1 MSSPK
6 DMEPFTVSRSASPS
20 SSAPEEFAVE
30 PHRVEGNDPDT
41 SASIPVHPTSGEINA
56 SASPEEPPLE
66 PGEEAARALNTK
78 PLPKVNAV
86 AHEVQVR
93 ATGVRPGNFA
103 GEREL
108 FTESTS
114 TVLVFEKGAVIR
126 LAAAVTPGQLLFLTN
141 EESKREVVAQVM
153 RKRAFRPTECYVEL
167 EFTEPAPGFWG
178 MEFSAAT
185 ALLPKDAAQVAAA
198 ELVASAE
205 TTTDEL
211 GEPAPAPSAEEV
223 LRLKKEVDA
232 LRSQL
237 RFLQT
242 QPTAELGSP
251 ETATPGAG
259 SPFVTSVRRVDAPS
273 AAAGEPNPS
282 VATTVKPP
290 SFESE
295 PQPAP
300 MKAAHQEF
308 LPPTAL
314 DFRASLPK
322 RKRSFRARGN
332 FTPGFR
338 SGALRLAVLVVA
350 LLATMTG
357 AAWYKHWLPGMH
369 ESKKIPVASWAGRVT
384 TITPVPAVQAPV
396 PGASQ
401 TQTGN
406 SEFGKDTPPSANA
419 VSKTPATSSGTEKQ
433 ITDTDNLGVDS
444 SLPREAQSQPVTR
457 GKPTRSASMTD
468 RSSVH
473 APAMTLADSVPSSVE
488 DSVIVPPKLIRS
500 ARAIAS
506 LEDVRDFETGSVM
519 IDAIIDTAGNVTSM
533 NVLSGPPS
541 LHKPALEALKKYKY
555 EPAARNGKPVPAHV
569 TVRIQFHFE

>member
-1 MSSPK
+1 M
-6 DMEPFTVSRSASPS
+6 TVSRSASPS
-20 SSAPEEFAVE
+20 NSAPEEFSVE
-30 PHRVEGNDPDT
+30 PHRVEENEPDT

-56 SASPEEPPLE
+56 SASPEEPPIE
-66 PGEEAARALNTK
+66 PGEDAACAANTK

-93 ATGVRPGNFA
+93 ATGARPGNFA

-114 TVLVFEKGAVIR
+114 TVLVFERGAVIR
-126 LAAAVTPGQLLFLTN
+126 LAAAVAPGQLLFLTN
-141 EESKREVVAQVM
+141 EETKREVVAQVM
-153 RKRAFRPTECYVEL
+153 RKRTFRPTECYVEL

-211 GEPAPAPSAEEV
+211 GEPALPPSAEEV
-223 LRLKKEVDA
+223 LALKKEVEA

-237 RFLQT
+237 KLLQT
-242 QPTAELGSP
+242 QPTSELSAPG
-251 ETATPGAG
+251 TATPDAG
-259 SPFVTSVRRVDAPS
+259 SPFVTSAPRVDAPG
-273 AAAGEPNPS
+273 AAGELNSS
-282 VATTVKPP
+282 VAATVKPT
-290 SFESE
+290 SLVSE
-295 PQPAP
+295 PHPPP
-300 MKAAHQEF
+300 MSAAHAEF
-308 LPPTAL
+308 LPQTAR

-322 RKRSFRARGN
+322 RKRSFRARGK

-338 SGALRLAVLVVA
+338 AGALRLVVLVVA

-369 ESKKIPVASWAGRVT
+369 ESKKIPVASWAGSVT
-384 TITPVPAVQAPV
+384 TVNPVPAVQAPV
-396 PGASQ
+396 AVTSPAQ
-401 TQTGN
+401 TEN
-406 SEFGKDTPPSANA
+406 SELGKDTLRSSNT
-419 VSKTPATSSGTEKQ
+419 VSETPATSNETEKQ
-433 ITDTDNLGVDS
+433 VTASNELSGES
-444 SLPREAQSQPVTR
+444 SLPREARSQPVIR
-457 GKPTRSASMTD
+457 GKLTPSGSVKG

-473 APAMTLADSVPSSVE
+473 GPAMTLADSVPSSVT
-488 DSVIVPPKLIRS
+488 DSVVVPPKLIRS
-500 ARAIAS
+500 VRAAAS
-506 LEDVRDFETGSVM
+506 LDDLRDFEAGSVM
-519 IDAIIDTAGNVTSM
+519 IDAIIDTAGDVTSM

-541 LHKPALEALKKYKY
+541 LRTPALEALKKYKY
-555 EPAARNGKPVPAHV
+555 EPATRNGKAVPAHV

>member
-1 MSSPK
+1 
-6 DMEPFTVSRSASPS
+6 MEPLIVSHSASAS
-20 SSAPEEFAVE
+20 NSAPEEFPVE
-30 PHRVEGNDPDT
+30 PKQAEESEPDT
-41 SASIPVHPTSGEINA
+41 SVSIPLHATSGEINA
-56 SASPEEPPLE
+56 SALPEEPPLE
-66 PGEEAARALNTK
+66 PGEDAACAVSTK

-93 ATGVRPGNFA
+93 ATGARPGNFA

-153 RKRAFRPTECYVEL
+153 RKRTFRPTECYVEL

-211 GEPAPAPSAEEV
+211 GEPALPPSAEEI
-223 LRLKKEVDA
+223 LALKKEVEA

-237 RFLQT
+237 KLLQT
-242 QPTAELGSP
+242 KPTSELSAPG
-251 ETATPGAG
+251 TAIPGVG
-259 SPFVTSVRRVDAPS
+259 SPFVTSVPRVDSPG
-273 AAAGEPNPS
+273 AAGEPNPS
-282 VATTVKPP
+282 VATTVKSP
-290 SFESE
+290 SIESQ

-300 MKAAHQEF
+300 ITAAHHEF
-308 LPPTAL
+308 LPQTAL

-322 RKRSFRARGN
+322 HKRSFRARGN

-338 SGALRLAVLVVA
+338 AGALRLVVLVVA

-369 ESKKIPVASWAGRVT
+369 ESKKISVASWAGSVT
-384 TITPVPAVQAPV
+384 TVKPVPAVQAPV

-401 TQTGN
+401 AQTEN
-406 SEFGKDTPPSANA
+406 SELGKDTSPSSNA
-419 VSKTPATSSGTEKQ
+419 VSKTPATSNETEKQ
-433 ITDTDNLGVDS
+433 VTASNELGGES
-444 SLPREAQSQPVTR
+444 SLPREAHSQPVIR
-457 GKPTRSASMTD
+457 GKLTPSGSVKG
-468 RSSVH
+468 RSSGR
-473 APAMTLADSVPSSVE
+473 APATTVADSVASSVT

-500 ARAIAS
+500 VRAEAS
-506 LEDVRDFETGSVM
+506 LDDLRDFETGSVM
-519 IDAIIDTAGNVTSM
+519 IDAIIDTAGDVTSM
-533 NVLSGPPS
+533 TLLSGPPS
-541 LHKPALEALKKYKY
+541 LRRPALEALKNYKY
-555 EPAARNGKPVPAHV
+555 EPATRNGKPVPAHV

>member
-1 MSSPK
+1 
-6 DMEPFTVSRSASPS
+6 MEPLIVSRSASPS
-20 SSAPEEFAVE
+20 NSAPEEFPVE
-30 PHRVEGNDPDT
+30 PKQAEESERDT
-41 SASIPVHPTSGEINA
+41 SVSIPLHSTSGEINA
-56 SASPEEPPLE
+56 SALPEESPLE
-66 PGEEAARALNTK
+66 PGEDAACAVNTK

-93 ATGVRPGNFA
+93 ATGARPGNFA

-126 LAAAVTPGQLLFLTN
+126 LAAAVAPGQLLFLTT

-153 RKRAFRPTECYVEL
+153 RKRTFRPTECYVEL

-211 GEPAPAPSAEEV
+211 GEPALPPSAEEV
-223 LRLKKEVDA
+223 LALKKEVEA

-237 RFLQT
+237 KLLQT
-242 QPTAELGSP
+242 QPTSELSAAG
-251 ETATPGAG
+251 TAIPDAG
-259 SPFVTSVRRVDAPS
+259 SPFVTSVPRVDSPS
-273 AAAGEPNPS
+273 AAGEPNPS
-282 VATTVKPP
+282 VAATVKSP
-290 SFESE
+290 SIESQ

-300 MKAAHQEF
+300 VTAAHHEF
-308 LPPTAL
+308 LPQTAL

-322 RKRSFRARGN
+322 RKRSFRARGK

-338 SGALRLAVLVVA
+338 AGALRLVVLVVA
-350 LLATMTG
+350 LFATMIG

-369 ESKKIPVASWAGRVT
+369 DESKKIAVASWAGSVT
-384 TITPVPAVQAPV
+384 TVKPVPAVQAPV

-401 TQTGN
+401 AQTEN
-406 SEFGKDTPPSANA
+406 SELGRDTPAS
-419 VSKTPATSSGTEKQ
+419 VSKTPATSNETEKQ
-433 ITDTDNLGVDS
+433 VTANNDLGGES
-444 SLPREAQSQPVTR
+444 SLPPKAGRQLVTR
-457 GKPTRSASMTD
+457 GKPRPSASTTG
-468 RSSVH
+468 RSSGH
-473 APAMTLADSVPSSVE
+473 APATTVANSVPSSVT

-500 ARAIAS
+500 VRAEAS
-506 LEDVRDFETGSVM
+506 LDDLRDFETGSVM
-519 IDAIIDTAGNVTSM
+519 IDAIIDTAGDVRSM

-541 LHKPALEALKKYKY
+541 LRSPALEALKNYKY
-555 EPAARNGKPVPAHV
+555 EPATRNGKPVPAHV

>member
-1 MSSPK
+1 
-6 DMEPFTVSRSASPS
+6 MEPLTVSRSASPS
-20 SSAPEEFAVE
+20 NSAPEEFPVE
-30 PHRVEGNDPDT
+30 PRQAEESEPDT
-41 SASIPVHPTSGEINA
+41 SASIPLHATSGGINA
-56 SASPEEPPLE
+56 SATPEEPLLE
-66 PGEEAARALNTK
+66 PGEDAACAVNTK

-93 ATGVRPGNFA
+93 ATGARPGNLA

-114 TVLVFEKGAVIR
+114 TVLVFERGAVIR

-153 RKRAFRPTECYVEL
+153 RKRTFRPTECYVEL
-167 EFTEPAPGFWG
+167 EFTEPAPGFWR

-211 GEPAPAPSAEEV
+211 GEPALPPSVEEV
-223 LRLKKEVDA
+223 LALKKEVDA

-237 RFLQT
+237 KLLQT
-242 QPTAELGSP
+242 QPAAEPGGPGTAMP
-251 ETATPGAG
+251 DAG
-259 SPFVTSVRRVDAPS
+259 SPFVTSVSRVDAPG
-273 AAAGEPNPS
+273 AAGEPNPS
-282 VATTVKPP
+282 VATTIKSP
-290 SFESE
+290 SVDSE
-295 PQPAP
+295 TQLTRMPV
-300 MKAAHQEF
+300 AHQEF
-308 LPPTAL
+308 QPHTAL

-322 RKRSFRARGN
+322 HKRSFRARGN

-338 SGALRLAVLVVA
+338 AGALRLVVLVVA

-369 ESKKIPVASWAGRVT
+369 ESKKISVASWAGSVT
-384 TITPVPAVQAPV
+384 TIKPVPAVQAPA

-401 TQTGN
+401 AQTEN
-406 SEFGKDTPPSANA
+406 SELGKDTSPSSNA
-419 VSKTPATSSGTEKQ
+419 VSKTPATSSGTVGQ
-433 ITDTDNLGVDS
+433 VTASNDLGGES
-444 SLPREAQSQPVTR
+444 SLPREAHSQPVSR
-457 GKPTRSASMTD
+457 GKLTPSGSVKGHP
-468 RSSVH
+468 SVH
-473 APAMTLADSVPSSVE
+473 APAMTLADAVPSSVE

-500 ARAIAS
+500 VRAVAS
-506 LEDVRDFETGSVM
+506 LDDLRDFETGSVM
-519 IDAIIDTAGNVTSM
+519 IDAIIDTAGDVTSM
-533 NVLSGPPS
+533 TLLSGPPS
-541 LHKPALEALKKYKY
+541 LRRPALEALKNYKY
-555 EPAARNGKPVPAHV
+555 EPATRNGKPVPAHV